1 MLQFQQ
7 LQIIIV
13 LFFLAAAAVS
23 DLKKRE
29 VPNWVNYG
37 LVTVGIG
44 FGLLQS
50 AVAADWHFVAFSIA
64 GTAAALAFAAL
75 MFYTGQWGGGDSKLL
90 IGMGAVLGLSISARW
105 PFSSLDN
112 PFISFLFNLVAVSLL
127 YALVMGTFIV
137 LKNKGRFAAELKKQL
152 RSYAAMRKLALVAAV
167 VGLIAIAAAND
178 FFVRLFIVIIIAAM
192 FFALYLSIMAKAVE
206 RSCML
211 KRISPLK
218 LTEGDWIA
226 EDITLDKKTFIVA
239 DKKQVGKNNIV
250 KLREFALIHN
260 PIVQLKRK
268 YLFFSVKRS
277 VPVSDIIKGDILL
290 QAVKLNSLVIKKFR
304 SVNEETVEGI
314 YDYFRRHT
322 LFNVSVQRQLLFG
335 TTKVKVDALKLNES
349 DVLLEDLKVGYFLAG
364 PKDLGVE
371 KQQIRKL
378 IELYR
383 KGKIRNVL
391 VKEGIPFAPA
401 FLIAYLL
408 VVFSG
413 NIFFAFVR

>member
-1 MLQFQQ
+1 MFQFPQ
-7 LQIIIV
+7 LQVIVV
-13 LFFLAAAAVS
+13 LFFLVAATVS

-37 LVTVGIG
+37 LVTVGLG
-44 FGLLQS
+44 LGLLQS
-50 AVAADWHFVAFSIA
+50 AVAADWRFVAFSIA
-64 GTAAALAFAAL
+64 GTAAALALAAL

-112 PFISFLFNLVAVSLL
+112 PLISFLFDLVAVSLL

-152 RSYAAMRKLALVAAV
+152 RSYAAMRKFALVAAV

-178 FFVRLFIVIIIAAM
+178 FFVRLSIVIILAAL
-192 FFALYLSIMAKAVE
+192 FFGLHLSIMAKAVE

-211 KRISPLK
+211 KRISPLR

-226 EDITLDKKTFIVA
+226 TDVV
-239 DKKQVGKNNIV
+239 VG
-250 KLREFALIHN
+250 
-260 PIVQLKRK
+260 
-268 YLFFSVKRS
+268 
-277 VPVSDIIKGDILL
+277 G
-290 QAVKLNSLVIKKFR
+290 
-304 SVNEETVEGI
+304 
-314 YDYFRRHT
+314 RRI
-322 LFNVSVQRQLLFG
+322 
-335 TTKVKVDALKLNES
+335 
-349 DVLLEDLKVGYFLAG
+349 AG
-364 PKDLGVE
+364 PKDLGIE